1 MLGLTV
7 GPQPGDLVVSG
18 HLPCVASASMMASP
32 VTPASTRSEVLVT
45 GRKLLLADDSITVQK
60 VVDLTFA
67 DEGIE
72 VFAVSDGEQALA
84 LLDTLTPDVV
94 LADVFMPKIGGY
106 EVCDYIKRHER
117 LRHIPVMLLVGSFEP
132 FDETEARRVGADDYL
147 TKPFQSIRQLVQK
160 VGALLGRAQPDESLT
175 RELPQVSEPR
185 QNAQEPV
192 ADSLEFTTAD
202 TRPLPAL
209 PKDASVPKV
218 ANLSE
223 QSFADLSFD
232 EEGSRE
238 PVVPE
243 KHPES
248 TPPAIMS
255 TYDSFEEP
263 FPSFSTEATEGASVS
278 FNPHASTSSSFS
290 HSAAADDAL
299 LDLGEMAPPQAAR
312 EADDFILDLRDEAEP
327 LGAEYFVNPAVEEL
341 DTDNVELQYEAEIVE
356 SGAVSASHSSFDELE
371 LEDSVEQPWAS
382 REVVHADAIHL
393 ETDLP
398 QEARA
403 EQPVVIHNVNQISPE
418 VIEAIAR
425 RVVELMSTSVIEQI
439 AWEVVPQLSEALI
452 KNQLQEQQTKTG

>member
-1 MLGLTV
+1 
-7 GPQPGDLVVSG
+7 
-18 HLPCVASASMMASP
+18 
-32 VTPASTRSEVLVT
+32 LVT

-72 VFAVSDGEQALA
+72 VIAVSDGEQALA

-106 EVCDYIKRHER
+106 EVCDYIKRHEH

-160 VGALLGRAQPDESLT
+160 VGALLGRAQPDETLT

-185 QNAQEPV
+185 KVAQEPV

-202 TRPLPAL
+202 TRPLPSI
-209 PKDASVPKV
+209 PQDASSPKV

-232 EEGSRE
+232 EEGPRE
-238 PVVPE
+238 SAVPE
-243 KHPES
+243 KHLETTS
-248 TPPAIMS
+248 PAIMS

-263 FPSFSTEATEGASVS
+263 FPSFSTEAKEVASVS
-278 FNPHASTSSSFS
+278 FSPHVSATSSFS

-299 LDLGEMAPPQAAR
+299 LDLGEMAPPHAVR

-327 LGAEYFVNPAVEEL
+327 LGAEYFVSPAVEETE
-341 DTDNVELQYEAEIVE
+341 TDNLELQYDAEIVE
-356 SGAVSASHSSFDELE
+356 SGHVSTSHSGFDELE

-382 REVVHADAIHL
+382 SEVVHA
-393 ETDLP
+393 
-398 QEARA
+398 EAVPVDTNVPKIERA
-403 EQPVVIHNVNQISPE
+403 QQAVVIHNINQISPE
-418 VIEAIAR
+418 VIDAIAR
-425 RVVELMSTSVIEQI
+425 RVVELLSTSVIEQI
-439 AWEVVPQLSEALI
+439 AWEVVPQLSETLI
-452 KNQLQEQQTKTG
+452 KNQLQEHQSKTH